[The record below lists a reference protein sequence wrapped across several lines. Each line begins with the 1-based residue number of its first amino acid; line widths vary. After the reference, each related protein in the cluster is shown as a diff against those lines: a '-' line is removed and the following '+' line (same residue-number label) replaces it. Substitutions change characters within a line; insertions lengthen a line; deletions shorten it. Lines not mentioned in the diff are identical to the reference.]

1 MVLSWKVKVLKSYGC
16 KTQETIFFNLVLKY
30 LLSCFKKP
38 KQPYFLKPH
47 LVFKTQE
54 PLYWLMSLQE
64 AFSYYFQVRISDY
77 PISDQISPHHYPFHY
92 NYPPIIPRGDS
103 RPSLKLFGRLQF
115 MILTLFY
122 PFWYFPKRSKNKSQ
136 RMGSTLSVNL
146 CGLSFYIISKCKL
159 TLRIYMSLQI
169 REFQIS
175 ISVAVLQCRVCSAG
189 PVAEFG
195 TGEREGFEVIQFW
208 NVFSFLESAMCWT
221 SAVEDQMTLRIQ
233 SCPNSALHWW
243 ACRSID
249 SLYIYAPDHASGA
262 QFRLPGC
269 GKSTWHP
276 LNVFVLI
283 DFVSC
288 LLFLAH
294 ISFQWGKRSRFVLP
308 GWFLINLFPL
318 LIHSF
323 PFISEKR
330 IGLPGCGEGLAPSPL
345 LFILPSAFGDR

>member
-30 LLSCFKKP
+30 LLSCFEKP

-54 PLYWLMSLQE
+54 SLYWLMSLQE

-221 SAVEDQMTLRIQ
+221 SAVEDQMTLRI
-233 SCPNSALHWW
+233 
-243 ACRSID
+243 
-249 SLYIYAPDHASGA
+249 
-262 QFRLPGC
+262 
-269 GKSTWHP
+269 
-276 LNVFVLI
+276 
-283 DFVSC
+283 
-288 LLFLAH
+288 
-294 ISFQWGKRSRFVLP
+294 
-308 GWFLINLFPL
+308 
-318 LIHSF
+318 
-323 PFISEKR
+323 
-330 IGLPGCGEGLAPSPL
+330 
-345 LFILPSAFGDR
+345 